1 MTIGSNV
8 VSHNN
13 SSGIIE
19 SIFGRYKARKS
30 TNKLN
35 GVTPYVLFVP
45 ISARLINKKQAQ
57 RFDFKLALEDKR
69 IGEIETWAKNNLSP
83 NLVQLR
89 AEQMK
94 KAG

>member
-19 SIFGRYKARKS
+19 SIFGRYKTRKS

-35 GVTPYVLFVP
+35 GVTPIYP
-45 ISARLINKKQAQ
+45 ICTNLHMINQ
-57 RFDFKLALEDKR
+57 
-69 IGEIETWAKNNLSP
+69 
-83 NLVQLR
+83 
-89 AEQMK
+89 
-94 KAG
+94 